1 MDRLQRFRAAIKN
14 IGSTAAEAGV
24 SDELLVVDEGFMRG
38 PDIASRLTLDPKA
51 RVLIVGGIGTGKS
64 TQLEWAA
71 RRLEESATVL
81 RISEDLSQSATEY
94 SRPHGWNQPVAAGF
108 SAALC
113 MALLG
118 HIVGGRTEF
127 KSISSSDRLAA
138 QTAFE
143 KPGAGSS
150 ADKIDTATSIL
161 RGANQH
167 GDVVIVIDGQDRMSA
182 RTFSELIA
190 ALGHIVETTDCGVI
204 AIGPPDLPFG
214 SGAQAHESI
223 PTFVFVDPLPV
234 DRDAAA
240 RRVLVNIL
248 QRRLAD
254 HVQVGPEA
262 LSSIAL
268 LSSGVI
274 RDALQLLKLSLNHA
288 FSVGADTVS
297 LRSVQ
302 IAHEEF
308 VRSKLFGLEPAPLS
322 MLQNVTKEGLW
333 MLSGNVER
341 ELFRRGLLVAQY
353 DAEKRLSFVVHAAI
367 APMLPRIAA

>member
-24 SDELLVVDEGFMRG
+24 SDELLVVDESFMRG
-38 PDIASRLTLDPKA
+38 PDIASRLALDPKA
-51 RVLIVGGIGTGKS
+51 RVLVVGGIGTGKS

-81 RISEDLSQSATEY
+81 RISEDLSQAATGY
-94 SRPHGWNQPVAAGF
+94 SWPHSRNEAGF

-113 MALLG
+113 AALLG
-118 HIVGGRTEF
+118 HIVGRTKFEH
-127 KSISSSDRLAA
+127 ISAADRSTA

-143 KPGAGSS
+143 KPGAESS
-150 ADKIDTATSIL
+150 KEKIAAATSIL
-161 RGANQH
+161 RRANLH
-167 GDVVIVIDGQDRMSA
+167 GDVVIAIDGQDRMN
-182 RTFSELIA
+182 RGTFAQLIA
-190 ALGHIVETTDCGVI
+190 AIGRVAEMTDCGAI
-204 AIGPPDLPFG
+204 TIGPPDFPFG
-214 SGAQAHESI
+214 SGERAHEWMRE
-223 PTFVFVDPLPV
+223 FVFVDPLPV

-240 RRVLVNIL
+240 HRVLVNIL
-248 QRRLAD
+248 QRRVAD
-254 HVQVGPEA
+254 HVQVAPEA

-297 LRSVQ
+297 PRSVQ

-308 VRSKLFGLEPAPLS
+308 VRSKLFGLDSGPLS
-322 MLQNVTKEGLW
+322 TMHNVLRSRIW
-333 MLSGNVER
+333 LLSTDVER
-341 ELFRRGLLVAQY
+341 DLFRRGLLVAQY
-353 DAEKRLSFVVHAAI
+353 DTEKRLSFVVHAAI